1 MQVNLVAG
9 TDPASRFVALIAAAV
24 SAKQANIAATH
35 GDEPKYATALGWD
48 YRGSGERRY
57 LAPNGPA
64 IGWIEDDD
72 LYLEAEAAMACAKRL
87 AREQGNE
94 LLFSNRRIQ
103 KSLQEAGLLKSS
115 EPQRNTVRKMLHGRR
130 QYVLH
135 LSADTVLGIDP
146 QSNAVRPNTESQ
158 IDEDIPF

>member
-1 MQVNLVAG
+1 
-9 TDPASRFVALIAAAV
+9 
-24 SAKQANIAATH
+24 
-35 GDEPKYATALGWD
+35 
-48 YRGSGERRY
+48 
-57 LAPNGPA
+57 
-64 IGWIEDDD
+64 
-72 LYLEAEAAMACAKRL
+72 MACAKRL

-135 LSADTVLGIDP
+135 LSAETVLGIDP